1 MKRNFKEQLTDIR
14 AFVFD
19 VDGVFTN
26 SLITLNPDGQM
37 IRQFNV
43 KDGLAVVRAV
53 AKKYPIAIISG
64 GKGTQVEERMKG
76 LGIEH
81 LYLACQSKIDALYDF
96 SRTVEIP
103 VSAMLYCGDDYP
115 DIESMRTVALSVA
128 PADAADAVRE
138 IADYTSLFAGGNGV
152 VRDVIEQVLRS
163 RGDWFDV
170 DKESIKA
177 H

>member
-1 MKRNFKEQLTDIR
+1 MKRNFKERLTDIQ

-26 SLITLNPDGQM
+26 SLITLTLDGQI

-64 GKGTQVEERMKG
+64 GKGTQVEDRMKG

-81 LYLACQSKIDALYDF
+81 LYLDCRSKIDALYDF
-96 SRTVEIP
+96 STKVGIP

-115 DIESMRTVALSVA
+115 DVEPMRAVALSVA
-128 PADAADAVRE
+128 PSDAADAVRE
-138 IADYTSLFAGGNGV
+138 IADYTSLFSGGSGV

-163 RGDWFDV
+163 RGDWFDI
-170 DKESIKA
+170 DAEKIKA

>member
-1 MKRNFKEQLTDIR
+1 MKRNFKEKLTDIR

-26 SLITLNPDGQM
+26 SLITLTPDGQM

-43 KDGLAVVRAV
+43 KDGLGVVRAV

-64 GKGTQVEERMKG
+64 GCGKQVEQRMQG

-81 LYLACQSKIDALYDF
+81 LYLSCESKIDALYDF
-96 SRTVEIP
+96 SRKVEIP
-103 VSAMLYCGDDYP
+103 VSAMLYVGDDYP
-115 DIESMRTVALSVA
+115 DIEPMNAVRLSIA
-128 PADAADAVRE
+128 PSDAADAVRS
-138 IADYTSLFAGGNGV
+138 IADYTSLFAGGAGV
-152 VRDVIEQVLRS
+152 IRDAIEQVLRS
-163 RGDWFDV
+163 RGDWFEID
-170 DKESIKA
+170 ESIKA